1 MGVEL
6 VPPIITFGV
15 GGGFLAADFTWGEA
29 VENALSHDVDEH
41 GDEATIDNFIFY
53 DAIGQVIGVEPDD
66 PTLRHVVTG
75 TRATEEIRDEIR
87 TFLRDVAPPE
97 ELDPQP
103 ELLRRADDGAL
114 TFAGLGL
121 YLAAALRLPE
131 SPLDPH
137 RRGYWHNLCHRVFRH
152 R

>member
-1 MGVEL
+1 M
-6 VPPIITFGV
+6 
-15 GGGFLAADFTWGEA
+15 
-29 VENALSHDVDEH
+29 
-41 GDEATIDNFIFY
+41 
-53 DAIGQVIGVEPDD
+53 
-66 PTLRHVVTG
+66 
-75 TRATEEIRDEIR
+75 R
-87 TFLRDVAPPE
+87 TFLRAVAPPE

-103 ELLRRADDGAL
+103 ELLRRANDGAL